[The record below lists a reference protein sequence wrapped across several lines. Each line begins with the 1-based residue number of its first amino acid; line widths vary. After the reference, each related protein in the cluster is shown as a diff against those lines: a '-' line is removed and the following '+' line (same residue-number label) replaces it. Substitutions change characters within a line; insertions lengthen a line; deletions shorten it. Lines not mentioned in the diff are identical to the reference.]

1 MTGGDG
7 KRVPG
12 WRRWTED
19 VPGASPPGPQRCG
32 RGLNIVGVTKCC
44 GRGLRVCGRGLG
56 SIPYSGSKLK
66 FPCNSLRPFRR
77 EETRACEVI
86 S

>member
-1 MTGGDG
+1 MTAGDG

-32 RGLNIVGVTKCC
+32 RGQSVVGVAFGFVGGALALSPTPAAS
-44 GRGLRVCGRGLG
+44 LSFPVIHYAL
-56 SIPYSGSKLK
+56 SGGG
-66 FPCNSLRPFRR
+66 
-77 EETRACEVI
+77 
-86 S
+86 